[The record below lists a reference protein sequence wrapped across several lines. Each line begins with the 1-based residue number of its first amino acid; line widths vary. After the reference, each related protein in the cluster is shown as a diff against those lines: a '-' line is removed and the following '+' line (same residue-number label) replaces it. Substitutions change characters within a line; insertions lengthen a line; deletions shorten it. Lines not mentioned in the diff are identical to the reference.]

1 MRMFRTSVFVIIN
14 VKKITQLSLT
24 RECLNV
30 VYMHITI
37 LDSRENEQ
45 VSLRNVVLRENK
57 QTAEDY
63 NESDTIFIKLKTA
76 LLVFII

>member
-1 MRMFRTSVFVIIN
+1 
-14 VKKITQLSLT
+14 
-24 RECLNV
+24 
-30 VYMHITI
+30 MHIRI

-63 NESDTIFIKLKTA
+63 NESDTIFIKLKTT
-76 LLVFII
+76 LLVFIN